1 MSAAT
6 KLSLLRTNRRLK
18 TQIGRIFYPVKA
30 GATLPHSKI
39 PRPLRNQ
46 SLPSSSS
53 VWQTHRVLLGL
64 FPELNAPGGI
74 QRAGRHL
81 AFVMSEYAASHKM
94 ESRFLSLNDSQELH
108 RMRVGDREFVFT
120 GADRGK
126 LKFAANAMRAARRRP
141 KIVLAAHPNLGPLI
155 GYMRLLA
162 PKMKSIVCTHGI
174 EVWEPLPSTRRNALC
189 RATLV
194 LSPSHATADHLVNV
208 QGVAPDRI
216 RILPWALDPDFV
228 TKSAGAPRSPLPADF
243 PQGRVI
249 LSVGRWLSTER
260 YKGMDTL
267 ILAMSRLLLR
277 WPDLQLAIV
286 GSGDDRAWLDH
297 VARDS
302 GVQRHV
308 HFLTDISYGELSA
321 CYEAAEIFALP
332 SRGEGFGFVYLEAMA
347 HGKPVIG
354 GAHGGAP
361 EVIQDSVTGYVVQ
374 HGDTEQLATSIDTL
388 LSNPENARRMGEA
401 GRQRVENEYRFNT
414 FSKSFKKILRELC
427 ES

>member
-1 MSAAT
+1 MRSC
-6 KLSLLRTNRRLK
+6 SR
-18 TQIGRIFYPVKA
+18 VC
-30 GATLPHSKI
+30 
-39 PRPLRNQ
+39 
-46 SLPSSSS
+46 
-53 VWQTHRVLLGL
+53 QTHRVLIGL

-94 ESRFLSLNDSQELH
+94 ESRFLSLNDTQELH

-141 KIVLAAHPNLGPLI
+141 KLVLAAHPNLAPLVR
-155 GYMRLLA
+155 YMRLLA
-162 PKMKSIVCTHGI
+162 PRMKSIVCTHGI
-174 EVWEPLPSTRRNALC
+174 EVWEPLSSSRRNALC

-194 LSPSHATADHLVNV
+194 LSPSRATADHLINV
-208 QGVAPDRI
+208 QGVAHDRI
-216 RILPWALDPDFV
+216 RVLPWALDPDFA
-228 TKSAGAPRSPLPADF
+228 TRFTGAFPSPLPADF
-243 PQGRVI
+243 PPGRVI
-249 LSVGRWLSTER
+249 LSVGRWLATER

-286 GSGDDRAWLDH
+286 GSGDDRGWLEH

-308 HFLTDISYGELSA
+308 HFLTGISYGELSA

-361 EVIQDSVTGYVVQ
+361 EVIQDGVTGYVVQ
-374 HGDTEQLATSIDTL
+374 HGDTVQLATSLDAL

-401 GRQRVENEYRFNT
+401 GRQRVESEYRFNT